1 MGETPWREAMKAKQV
16 RIEVINGQ
24 TVEVE
29 ICPPSRRRA
38 AGDINKCRPL
48 HDKTRNTRKAE
59 QLGGITR

>member
-1 MGETPWREAMKAKQV
+1 MKAKNV
-16 RIEVINGQ
+16 RTEVINGQ

-48 HDKTRNTRKAE
+48 HYRTRNTRKAE
-59 QLGGITR
+59 QLDGITR